1 MTRGEPTTPAAPA
14 AGGSRQ
20 AILEAAGEL
29 FSTRGYGQVTIRDI
43 AARAGTSPALVMK
56 RGGSKHDLYQA
67 TARIVPP
74 PLPDVP
80 DEHLGRA
87 LVNDLLERHQRG
99 DLEHLA
105 RALMLRLTAP
115 DPETVRRH
123 FLHGYVDPLT
133 QRLNGP
139 DAQLRAELV
148 VAALSGLAAT
158 IRLFET
164 PSSTTSPER
173 VLALYGD
180 LVQQLLDQ
188 DRSETA

>member
-1 MTRGEPTTPAAPA
+1 MTPEEAAAHTSQPG
-14 AGGSRQ
+14 GGSQQ
-20 AILEAAGEL
+20 AILDAASQL

-56 RGGSKHDLYQA
+56 RCGSKQDLYQA

-80 DEHLGRA
+80 DERLGQA
-87 LVNDLLERHQRG
+87 LVNDLLERQQRG

-115 DPETVRRH
+115 DPDTVRTH
-123 FLHGYVDPLT
+123 FLRGYVDPLAH
-133 QRLNGP
+133 RLTGP
-139 DAQLRAELV
+139 DAHLRAELV
-148 VAALSGLAAT
+148 VAALSGLAST

-164 PSSTTSPER
+164 PSSMTDPER
-173 VLALYGD
+173 VLAIYGN
-180 LVQQLLDQ
+180 LVQQLIDQ
-188 DRSETA
+188 HTSGTS